1 MKLLI
6 KPAPPLAIFSKD
18 LELVISVSEQ
28 GTPDVFV
35 KEGLARPDRH
45 FLLGL
50 AQRVGLALEEADPE
64 FAAFMETE
72 SIALENSGSLKE
84 LPQGLIVAR
93 DGEGHL
99 GGIAVPDARAIRALA
114 RGMVRYFTGTIRLD
128 IP

>member
-6 KPAPPLAIFSKD
+6 KPAPPLAIFGKD

-28 GTPDVFV
+28 KVPEVFV

-45 FLLGL
+45 FLLGI

-64 FAAFMETE
+64 FAALMETE
-72 SIALENSGSLKE
+72 SITLENAGSFKQ

-93 DGEGHL
+93 DEKGDL
-99 GGIAVPDARAIRALA
+99 GGIAVPDSRSARGLA
-114 RGMVRYFTGTIRLD
+114 RGLVRWFTGTIRLD